1 MLKCGFNSYYDT
13 GDDGMMWFDELVI
26 FSKDAFKSILPIEIT
41 PAELD
46 KVIDLI
52 RDYEDDIRNKRLTVR
67 DILVA
72 ITGSC
77 DIDASG
83 SDLERRKAKYH
94 AKV

>member
-26 FSKDAFKSILPIEIT
+26 FSKDAFKSILPVEIT
-41 PAELD
+41 PADLD
-46 KVIDLI
+46 AVIDTM
-52 RDYEDDIRNKRLTVR
+52 RDTEDDISNKRLTVR

-72 ITGSC
+72 ITGNR

-83 SDLERRKAKYH
+83 SDLERRKAEYNN
-94 AKV
+94 KV